1 MTDPRTD
8 IAAREIPVLD
18 IDGVLARF
26 AAARSVLLTTHV
38 NPDGDALGSELGLMH
53 MLRAMGRE
61 VVVRNTS
68 PVPPNLRF
76 LDAGGDLVVYDAA
89 RDASLLDAVDLIVVL
104 DVNACSRLR
113 TMQEAVCRRGDRT
126 IIVDHHLDP
135 EPFASG
141 YWTDLGA
148 AATAQMVARL
158 VERSGVELTRPMAE
172 ALYVGLMTDTGS
184 FRFERTTPEVHEI
197 AARLLAAGADPT
209 SLYQRIFDN
218 FPLRRTLLV
227 GRILAGIDVH
237 CGGRV
242 TVLTVPRVLYEETGT
257 THTDLEDTVNL
268 GLAIEGVQ
276 ATALLSDTG
285 ESIRVSFRSRGAVHV
300 NGVARQFGGGG
311 HAYAAGATLEGMALD
326 EARAAV
332 ASALCAAVGRDGR

>member
-1 MTDPRTD
+1 MTDRRTD
-8 IAAREIPVLD
+8 LSALD
-18 IDGVLARF
+18 IDGVLARLEE
-26 AAARSVLLTTHV
+26 ARSVLLTTHV

-61 VVVRNTS
+61 VAVRNTS
-68 PVPPNLRF
+68 PAPPNLQF
-76 LDAGGDLVVYDAA
+76 LDPADDLVVYDAA
-89 RDASLLDAVDLIVVL
+89 RDAALLDAVDLIVVL
-104 DVNACSRLR
+104 DVNASSRLR
-113 TMQEAVCRRGDRT
+113 TMEEAVCRRGDRT
-126 IIVDHHLDP
+126 IVVDHHLDP

-158 VERSGVELTRPMAE
+158 VERSEVALTRPMAE

-197 AARLLAAGADPT
+197 AARLLAAGVDPT
-209 SLYQRIFDN
+209 LIHQRIFDN

-227 GRILAGIDVH
+227 GRILAGIEVH
-237 CGGRV
+237 CVGRV
-242 TVLTVPRVLYEETGT
+242 TVLTVPRALYVETGT

-276 ATALLSDTG
+276 ATALLSETDDA
-285 ESIRVSFRSRGAVHV
+285 IRVSFRSRGAVHV

-311 HAYAAGATLEGMALD
+311 HAYAAGATLTGMALD
-326 EARAAV
+326 EARTAV
-332 ASALCAAVGRDGR
+332 ASALCAAAGQGGR